1 MLLQLALGSSP
12 STWHEPVEVTDHAGT
27 QLRLVLLQATSE
39 LLFRTGAS
47 HSAHPNADYSQYSTI
62 LLSIVKARL
71 MAACGA
77 VFRGGISCRFKV
89 ATTYSVIVLIV

>member
-1 MLLQLALGSSP
+1 M
-12 STWHEPVEVTDHAGT
+12 TDYVGT

-39 LLFRTGAS
+39 LLFLTGAS

-62 LLSIVKARL
+62 VLSTIKALL

-77 VFRGGISCRFKV
+77 VCRGGISCRFKV